1 MFVKNTSDI
10 LFQTFS
16 EFNENITDAI
26 ENGVSHFV
34 RYLYFIQKT
43 EQMSSTFLRFF
54 VILGTFYRD
63 ELDRNYDLPHPCNMS
78 RPSQHYKKCSFNVC
92 IEHFKTYVTYLTKNH
107 ILSMQYHITLRI
119 YSLKLTRQI
128 PVSIIQ
134 QWKDCPFFEK
144 YDIFSLG
151 QR

>member
-1 MFVKNTSDI
+1 MIVWFLIIVTDFRYRQITVIVCQKYFWFNI

-16 EFNENITDAI
+16 ELNENITDAI

-54 VILGTFYRD
+54 VILGTFYKD

-78 RPSQHYKKCSFNVC
+78 RPSQHYKKCAFNVC

-119 YSLKLTRQI
+119 
-128 PVSIIQ
+128 
-134 QWKDCPFFEK
+134 
-144 YDIFSLG
+144 
-151 QR
+151 